1 MFVFF
6 VLQLLDV
13 DPQDNVCLYLFDVPC
28 TQFRRYTD
36 HNTRKNIV
44 QSIDGMKKE
53 IAGWCCFSSQSSFVP
68 GRREAAGFFKIK
80 YDLL

>member
-1 MFVFF
+1 MYLTCVPVLSHVKKEETGVFQAEKCLVFF

-44 QSIDGMKKE
+44 QSIDGM
-53 IAGWCCFSSQSSFVP
+53 
-68 GRREAAGFFKIK
+68 
-80 YDLL
+80 